1 VTGRRLAEV
10 RARRERLVAKAAA
23 QRDEMALLLEPW
35 HRPLAVADRGVTLA
49 VYLRER
55 PAIVLV
61 AVAALVVLAPKRAFR
76 WARRAYALWRGY
88 RWAAKA
94 LHQVIPPVGDTPQ
107 SVQS

>member
-1 VTGRRLAEV
+1 MTRRRLAQV

-23 QRDEMALLLEPW
+23 QREEMALLLTPW
-35 HRPLAVADRGVTLA
+35 QAPLAVADRGVTVA
-49 VYLRER
+49 AYLRAH
-55 PAIVLV
+55 PAIVIV

-76 WARRAYALWRGY
+76 LARRAFAVWRGY

-94 LHQVIPPVGDTPQ
+94 LHQAIPARSAQ